1 MNDSVSFAP
10 LRARDLLSVR
20 DTFMNVILEL
30 FNLKDSYVSILFVS
44 KRERERELYY
54 IVLLF
59 QMDFNVSLSFKE
71 VDFIL
76 ET

>member
-20 DTFMNVILEL
+20 DTFVNVILEL

>member
-20 DTFMNVILEL
+20 DTFVNVTLEL

>member
-20 DTFMNVILEL
+20 DTFINVILEL